1 MIPIK
6 KYFDLRPLIKSGDIL
21 LCSGSGTFSKL
32 IQQTTKSP
40 WSHVGFILHIPNI
53 DRLMVLESVESIG
66 IRTVPLSH
74 YVNDYNASG
83 LPYPGKMLIARHDK
97 FIADEIGKLSNR
109 AIDLLDFPYDKDE
122 IIKLFTLYASGSDAH
137 IKLIEWNKLTSIE
150 PVGEHSAFFIF
161 EEPAE
166 GTVL

>member
-1 MIPIK
+1 MSSGQEK
-6 KYFDLRPLIKSGDIL
+6 PLSAAIYATKPQTAIETTDTGDVAFRL
-21 LCSGSGTFSKL
+21 VYSDGY
-32 IQQTTKSP
+32 TKSNKK
-40 WSHVGFILHIPNI
+40 LY
-53 DRLMVLESVESIG
+53 ESKEL
-66 IRTVPLSH
+66 IR
-74 YVNDYNASG
+74 
-83 LPYPGKMLIARHDK
+83 
-97 FIADEIGKLSNR
+97 
-109 AIDLLDFPYDKDE
+109 DKDE